1 MMKLSGIQKEFQM
14 LKMFI
19 NKYNWEGIN
28 YQSKLDDWK
37 RFQKNNPT
45 ITHNILYTK
54 KKEIIPAYISKHN
67 STHDK
72 QKIVLMIPNEEK
84 KGWHYLAVKILSVL
98 LHKKNFKT

>member
-1 MMKLSGIQKEFQM
+1 MIGKGFRK
-14 LKMFI
+14 
-19 NKYNWEGIN
+19 
-28 YQSKLDDWK
+28 
-37 RFQKNNPT
+37 
-45 ITHNILYTK
+45 ITQQLLLIFCILK

-98 LHKKNFKT
+98 LHKKTFKT

>member
-1 MMKLSGIQKEFQM
+1 MKLSGIQKEFQM

-98 LHKKNFKT
+98 FHKKNFKT